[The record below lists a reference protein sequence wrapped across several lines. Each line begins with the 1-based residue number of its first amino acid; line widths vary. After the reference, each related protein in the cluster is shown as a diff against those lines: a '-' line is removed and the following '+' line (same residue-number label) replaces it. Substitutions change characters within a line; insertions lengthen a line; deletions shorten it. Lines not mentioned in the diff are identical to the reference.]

1 MPNSTRD
8 EIARLQEEYEKN
20 PEGRLFVHLAEAYRR
35 AGELEKA
42 REVLNQ
48 GLERHSDYLSARIVL
63 AQVETELGNS
73 QGALQV
79 WREVVELDPDNE
91 LALWALAELEYNEGH
106 AEQSLA
112 YYRRLEDL
120 GVDDAELDEM
130 ISMLETAVAEGG
142 VSAGAAAMPTADAVA
157 GVSSASGSAANVEK
171 SWSPPPSNPSRQSEP
186 QRAQSSPQETR
197 GGSMSSPG
205 GPTGGGVSGGGS
217 SSGASES
224 GRRAA
229 STENIQA
236 KAREGNGTALA
247 HTDAIGLSD
256 LLVRLL
262 EYRDATFHA
271 GSSLT
276 RLLAVSIGRELEL
289 DRIHLEALALAALLS
304 DLGGLGL
311 GMNGYHLADIQN
323 PDERRQAE
331 QREVA
336 ISLQLLHGITL
347 PAGVHESVRHQH
359 ERWDGKGYPDGLRE
373 EEIPYGAR
381 VIAIARAGA
390 DYLTRAHESGGVA
403 GALDELQRNA
413 GSRYDPVVVS
423 VLRRVFQ
430 RRSDHGIGFGLGGR
444 IIVVHPEELRALGVA
459 TQLHSEGYVSEV
471 VRDVGKARES
481 IRRALPKA
489 VVAGAGIPQEELSRL
504 IRDVRANGEVAGI
517 PLIAIDANDMD
528 LRVSLL
534 TAGADVCF
542 SSEVTF
548 REFKA
553 TLDAL
558 LRRREEID
566 RPQDRMAR
574 VEARL

>member
-1 MPNSTRD
+1 P
-8 EIARLQEEYEKN
+8 EE
-20 PEGRLFVHLAEAYRR
+20 PRR
-35 AGELEKA
+35 PAADRGQPAGA
-42 REVLNQ
+42 
-48 GLERHSDYLSARIVL
+48 G
-63 AQVETELGNS
+63 AQ
-73 QGALQV
+73 
-79 WREVVELDPDNE
+79 P
-91 LALWALAELEYNEGH
+91 
-106 AEQSLA
+106 
-112 YYRRLEDL
+112 
-120 GVDDAELDEM
+120 
-130 ISMLETAVAEGG
+130 
-142 VSAGAAAMPTADAVA
+142 AGAA
-157 GVSSASGSAANVEK
+157 
-171 SWSPPPSNPSRQSEP
+171 
-186 QRAQSSPQETR
+186 
-197 GGSMSSPG
+197 PG
-205 GPTGGGVSGGGS
+205 GGDREAEPRRRPGAGGGQQV
-217 SSGASES
+217 
-224 GRRAA
+224 RPK
-229 STENIQA
+229 T
-236 KAREGNGTALA
+236 RETTGTAIA

-311 GMNGYHLADIQN
+311 GLNGYHLADLEN
-323 PDERRQAE
+323 PEERRKAE

-336 ISLQLLHGITL
+336 VSLQLLHGITL
-347 PAGVHESVRHQH
+347 PAGVHEAVRHQH

-381 VIAIARAGA
+381 VIAIARAAA
-390 DYLTRAHESGGVA
+390 DYLTRANEAGGVA

-430 RRSDHGIGFGLGGR
+430 RRADHGVGFGLGGR

-459 TQLHSEGYVSEV
+459 TQLHAEGYVSEL
-471 VRDVGKARES
+471 VRDVSKARES
-481 IRRALPKA
+481 IRRTGPKA
-489 VVAGAGIPQEELSRL
+489 IVFGAGIPQDDLSRL
-504 IRDVRANGEVAGI
+504 IRDIRANPEVAPI

-528 LRVSLL
+528 LRVALL

-542 SSEVTF
+542 AGEVTF

-566 RPQDRMAR
+566 RPQDRLGR